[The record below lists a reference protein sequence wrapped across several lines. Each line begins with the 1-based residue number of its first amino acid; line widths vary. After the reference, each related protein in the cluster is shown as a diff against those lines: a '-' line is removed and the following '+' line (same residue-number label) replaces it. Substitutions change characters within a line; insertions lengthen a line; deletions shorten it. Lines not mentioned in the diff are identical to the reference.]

1 LDLRHL
7 RYFVAVAEELHF
19 ARAAERLHIEQSPLS
34 RAIKDLE
41 YDLDVQLL
49 KRTTR
54 STQLTW
60 AGQVFLDQARRVL
73 AMVAHAKATVKSA
86 AQGYRG
92 HLRVAVSDGLAQPHL
107 TTLLARCRDEE
118 PDVQIR
124 LFEMPLAQQVSGLR
138 HDLLD
143 AGFALASDVGADLV
157 AKPVWT
163 DPVAVVVPARH
174 PLVTHKRI
182 PMAEALKYPLVMCH
196 PEAGSGCHQ
205 QIEAMLRSHPITPIV
220 ADYATSLELMLTLVG
235 AGYGIGFAIAS
246 QVALFQRDDIVVRP
260 MAGRAPTL
268 VTYLLYADRELSE
281 PLQHFMARTSL
292 PT

>member
-1 LDLRHL
+1 VELRHL
-7 RYFVAVAEELHF
+7 RYFIAVAEELHF
-19 ARAAERLHIEQSPLS
+19 SRAAERLHIEQSPLS

-54 STQLTW
+54 STELTW

-73 AMVAHAKATVKSA
+73 ALVAHAKATAKSA

-92 HLRVAVSDGLAQPHL
+92 HLRIAVSDGLAQPHL
-107 TTLLARCRDEE
+107 TTLFARCRDEE
-118 PDVQIR
+118 PDVEIR
-124 LFEMPLAQQVSGLR
+124 LFEMPFAQQVSGLR

-174 PLVTHKRI
+174 PLVAHKRI
-182 PMAEALKYPLVMCH
+182 PLAEALKYPLVMCH
-196 PEAGSGCHQ
+196 PEAGSGCHK
-205 QIEAMLRSHPITPIV
+205 QIEVVLRSHPVNPTI

-246 QVALFQRDDIVVRP
+246 QVALFQRDDVVVRP
-260 MAGRAPTL
+260 VAGRAPMLT
-268 VTYLLYADRELSE
+268 TYLLYADREPSE
-281 PLQHFMARTSL
+281 PLRHFMTRTSL
-292 PT
+292 PP